1 MANVARPEGLY
12 PVTNDQ
18 YYVFSTNTDR
28 VCRTRSFMG
37 STGFDVLEMVNLPGQ
52 VATYANNINA
62 KTPLQAAA

>member
-1 MANVARPEGLY
+1 
-12 PVTNDQ
+12 
-18 YYVFSTNTDR
+18 
-28 VCRTRSFMG
+28 MG